1 MSLDPLTQDIE
12 QTTLNRA
19 LTKEQ
24 IDYVDPLLLKGD
36 IKLGEFTFNTIDE
49 DGIVWVI
56 QDIEGWWGPPDVEL
70 PDYPRGNADGSFDVR
85 GRWASRQLTLTGTML
100 PPDRSYVP
108 LARQRLVDAANLV
121 YEGNWLRV
129 EESNY
134 TKVSWVRLTERPKIE
149 TVTARGRTE
158 FQIGL
163 KAPDPIKYA
172 WNEFD
177 VDNGLSLAPL
187 TAFNQDT
194 GAIGSVTIENIG
206 NTPVP
211 VNMQISGPL
220 TTQAVLQNSTTGAL
234 ILFTKALES
243 DDILTIDTFYNSV
256 QINGDYIGG
265 RSYVDPLADFFKL
278 DVGLNVLDFIDL
290 GDFSSNASVAIRYRP
305 GWIG

>member
-1 MSLDPLTQDIE
+1 MSLNPLTQDIE

-36 IKLGEFTFNTIDE
+36 IKLGEFVFNTIDE

-56 QDIEGWWGPPDVEL
+56 QDIEGWWGPPGVEL

-85 GRWASRQLTLTGTML
+85 GRWTARQLTLTGTML
-100 PPDRSYVP
+100 PPDKSYVP

-121 YEGNWLRV
+121 YEGAWLRV

-149 TVTARGRTE
+149 TVTSRGRTE

-177 VDNGLSLAPL
+177 VDNGLSLTPL
-187 TAFNQDT
+187 SAYNEST
-194 GAIGSVTIENIG
+194 GAIGSATIENIG

-211 VNMQISGPL
+211 VNMQISGPV
-220 TTQAVLQNSTTGAL
+220 TTDAVLANSTTGAL
-234 ILFTKALES
+234 ILFTKPIGS
-243 DDILTIDTFYNSV
+243 GDILTIDTFYNSV

-265 RSYVDPLADFFKL
+265 RSYVDPLADFL
-278 DVGLNVLDFIDL
+278 
-290 GDFSSNASVAIRYRP
+290 S
-305 GWIG
+305 

>member
-1 MSLDPLTQDIE
+1 MSLNPLTQDIE

-24 IDYVDPLLLKGD
+24 IDYVDPLLLRGD
-36 IKLGEFTFNTIDE
+36 IKLGNFTFNTIDE

-85 GRWASRQLTLTGTML
+85 GRWAARQLTLTGTML

-163 KAPDPIKYA
+163 KAPDPIKYS
-172 WNEFD
+172 WNELD
-177 VDNGLSLAPL
+177 PENGLSFVPL
-187 TAFNQDT
+187 NALNNST
-194 GAIGSVTIENIG
+194 GSIGSTTIENIG

-211 VNMQISGPL
+211 VNIQVSGPL
-220 TTQAVLQNSTTGAL
+220 TNNALLQNATTGGL
-234 ILFTKALES
+234 ILFTKTLES
-243 DDILTIDTFYNSV
+243 DDVLTIDTFYNSV

-265 RSYVDPLADFFKL
+265 RSYIDPLADFFKL
-278 DVGLNVLDFIDL
+278 DIGFNIIDL
-290 GDFSSNASVAIRYRP
+290 IDSGEENSTASAGIRYRS